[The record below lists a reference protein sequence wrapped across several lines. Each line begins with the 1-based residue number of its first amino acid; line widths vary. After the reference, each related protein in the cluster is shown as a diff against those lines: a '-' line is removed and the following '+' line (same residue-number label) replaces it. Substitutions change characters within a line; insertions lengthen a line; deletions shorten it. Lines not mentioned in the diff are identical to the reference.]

1 VVEASPARAKK
12 EEVPGMKKVSP
23 KNRVRMIDIVTLVAV
38 VGTILGG
45 LLTL

>member
-1 VVEASPARAKK
+1 
-12 EEVPGMKKVSP
+12 MKKVSP

>member
-1 VVEASPARAKK
+1 MNHSRTKK
-12 EEVPGMKKVSP
+12 QLRVS
-23 KNRVRMIDIVTLVAV
+23 DIVIFIAV

>member
-1 VVEASPARAKK
+1 MKQPGPASRIRT
-12 EEVPGMKKVSP
+12 G
-23 KNRVRMIDIVTLVAV
+23 DIVTLIAV